1 MSGRKTR
8 SRGACANCKAR
19 KRKCDQTRPACVACQ
34 SRNQICDGYQLKL
47 QWGFGVASRGRFA
60 GSAVPTLDVGPDSE
74 HGSTAS
80 SNSQPVNYSVARFL
94 DDPFDADDKL
104 LVGSP
109 PRLFNTNDNAY
120 GDGVEMDENDYLL
133 TEFLETGIYKLFATS
148 VDDRFI
154 HELREATKQS
164 PALVTMCC
172 AFQLMWEH
180 PDTESSHKEFENA
193 VRIFQDELEQRN
205 GILQGGTL
213 CAGSI
218 LCTLSMIR
226 GLPWTNQLHC
236 MTDLYSLNASRC
248 SGDVVPDAFTI
259 HGLRVIGVMDLPGLV
274 FGRRTPI
281 IGLWRRLR
289 EAELASPNGL
299 AGGVDTLTG
308 MPRSLLDILAYTD
321 HRTAQFTLWN
331 WHGET
336 GDSLQAQ
343 LWDAWRYAGILYRNR
358 MIYKE
363 QSLGGNIHK
372 QVTAE
377 GLPSTKY
384 LIWRLIA
391 SLDVLRLALDHPT
404 SKGVLYGNSSFWPYT
419 TARCEFG
426 LLRENPELKVKLD
439 ELYTTLIRVY
449 KPKQGEFAQA
459 KIQEA
464 WDRGDTA
471 FDLDGVMYGMNI
483 ELPGF

>member
-74 HGSTAS
+74 RGSTTS
-80 SNSQPVNYSVARFL
+80 SNSPSVNYSVARFL
-94 DDPFDADDKL
+94 DDPLDADDRL

-109 PRLFNTNDNAY
+109 PRLLKSDDNGY
-120 GDGVEMDENDYLL
+120 DDGVVVDENDYLL
-133 TEFLETGIYKLFATS
+133 TQFLESGIYKLFATS
-148 VDDRFI
+148 VNDRFLQD
-154 HELREATKQS
+154 LRQATKQS

-180 PDTESSHKEFENA
+180 PETESSRKEFENA

-205 GILQGGTL
+205 GIIQGATL

-218 LCTLSMIR
+218 LCTLSMIQ

-248 SGDVVPDAFTI
+248 SVDLVPDAFTT

-299 AGGVDTLTG
+299 TGGVDTLTG

-321 HRTAQFTLWN
+321 HRAAQFALWN
-331 WHGET
+331 WHGEM

-343 LWDAWRYAGILYRNR
+343 LWDAWRYAGIIYRNR

-363 QSLGGNIHK
+363 QALGGNIPK
-372 QVTAE
+372 QTPAE

-384 LIWRLIA
+384 LVWRLIA
-391 SLDVLRLALDHPT
+391 SLDILRLALDHPT
-404 SKGVLYGNSSFWPYT
+404 SKGVLYGNSGFWPYII
-419 TARCEFG
+419 ARCEFE
-426 LLRENPELKVKLD
+426 LLRESPDLKTKLD
-439 ELYTTLIRVY
+439 GLYDTLISVY
-449 KPKQGEFAQA
+449 KQKQGEFAQA
-459 KIQEA
+459 IIQEA

-471 FDLDGVMYGMNI
+471 FDLDGVMFAMNI